1 MKENIEI
8 IENLLMDL
16 RKYREKTNNFD
27 MMLIA
32 DVVDT
37 AIKDIE
43 YYKEEYFTIKS

>member
-16 RKYREKTNNFD
+16 RKYREKINNFD
-27 MMLIA
+27 MILIA

-43 YYKEEYFTIKS
+43 YYKEEYFIIKS